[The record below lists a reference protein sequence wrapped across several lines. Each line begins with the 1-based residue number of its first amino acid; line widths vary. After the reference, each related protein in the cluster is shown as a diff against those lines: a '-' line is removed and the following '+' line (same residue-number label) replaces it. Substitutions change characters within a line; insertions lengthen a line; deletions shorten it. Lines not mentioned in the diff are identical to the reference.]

1 MKQVLFVAA
10 TVCSCFLLSCNNAG
24 SNASANSQGE
34 KNIMVVHD
42 IYKGIETGDT
52 SKLDGIADDGID
64 HMGPKGTEI
73 KGGDNI
79 KKMLADMHNHMKDL
93 KMEVVAEAA
102 NGDYVFVWCHMTG
115 TCTDSSMGMK
125 AGMAMDSKSVDVI
138 KFKDGKATDHWG
150 YLDPADMMKMMPS
163 PPMGG
168 TMKMDSTHKM

>member
-1 MKQVLFVAA
+1 MKQVFFAAA
-10 TVCSCFLLSCNNAG
+10 TVVCCSLFSCQNPANNMAD
-24 SNASANSQGE
+24 SQAE
-34 KNIMVVHD
+34 KNKMVVHD
-42 IYKGIETGDT
+42 IYQGIETGDM
-52 SKLDGIADDGID
+52 SKLNGIADDAVD

-79 KKMLADMHNHMKDL
+79 KKMLSDMHNHMKDL

-125 AGMAMDSKSVDVI
+125 GGMVMDSKSVDVI

-150 YLDPADMMKMMPS
+150 YLDPQDMMKMMP
-163 PPMGG
+163 PPMDNK
-168 TMKMDSTHKM
+168 MKMDSTHKM